1 MYPCRKGR
9 TAKWHCYLVHPRHET
24 IFFWGFGGS
33 TAVTPKE
40 SSSDNNY
47 IRFLLP
53 SMKHKTVV
61 FFSCKQRVEIKQK
74 QLLFVRLSGEN
85 LQINLPVF
93 PFPFQLGLSAR
104 LRPFMS
110 LSQRP
115 LWVCLCVHIAFI
127 FCLHSALNRLQTW
140 HDVYNKQ
147 RKSVRSVC
155 RVWDLTVNVWIQT
168 C

>member
-1 MYPCRKGR
+1 MYSCSKGR
-9 TAKWHCYLVHPRHET
+9 TAKWHYYLVHPRYET

-33 TAVTPKE
+33 TAVTSKQ

-61 FFSCKQRVEIKQK
+61 FSCKQRVGIKQK
-74 QLLFVRLSGEN
+74 QPLFVRLSGEN

-93 PFPFQLGLSAR
+93 PFPFQLGLSAH

-147 RKSVRSVC
+147 QKSVRSVC
-155 RVWDLTVNVWIQT
+155 RVWDLTINV
-168 C
+168 